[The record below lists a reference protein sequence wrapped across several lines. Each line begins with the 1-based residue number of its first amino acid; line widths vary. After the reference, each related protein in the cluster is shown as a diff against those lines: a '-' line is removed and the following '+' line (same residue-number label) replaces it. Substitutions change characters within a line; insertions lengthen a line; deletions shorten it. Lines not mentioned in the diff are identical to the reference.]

1 MFGDEED
8 KLNKRRMFNELCHT
22 NYYSPQCL
30 LWQVFEAAQ
39 SSSVRGCTAVVHSA
53 EKGLLSKEG
62 ETPLLYRPVWSPSNT
77 AVHLVCQVRIKN
89 TKRSPNF
96 SIPCTSLKFGQII
109 GLHLNYI
116 FDTGPVTGS
125 LSGRVG
131 QKVRVTPTTS
141 TCICTCMTCTS
152 TSTCTR
158 KSTMKTAVPPF

>member
-8 KLNKRRMFNELCHT
+8 KLNIRRMFNELCHT

-109 GLHLNYI
+109 GLHLNDI

-125 LSGRVG
+125 VSVKRSELPQLPQPASA
-131 QKVRVTPTTS
+131 P
-141 TCICTCMTCTS
+141 
-152 TSTCTR
+152 
-158 KSTMKTAVPPF
+158 AWPVPQLPPVPENPPWRQLFLPSK